1 MQRDPG
7 DVGLAGD
14 AWPKRPHL
22 AFGRHLL
29 LDSGSIYCQSE
40 AMHNSPKHPRAR
52 DLGLNL
58 PGLPG
63 PLNAITDVPSL
74 EVGHCTRIAGA
85 DLRTGITAILP
96 QGPQLSCLPAG
107 SFALNGN
114 GEMTG
119 LAWVEESGFL
129 EGPVALTNTCSL
141 GRVRDG
147 VRAWLVER
155 LGADGLLGGGLLPVV
170 GETWDGRLN
179 AIEAQALTRDDVFA
193 ALDSAAAGPVPEGS
207 VGGGTGMVAF
217 GFKAGIGTSSR
228 QVEIQGQT
236 FLVGVLVQANFG
248 ARSNLSMNGLP
259 VGHWL
264 KDRLLPH
271 LFHSPNKQPQQD
283 GSIIGV
289 LATNAPLLPHQLKR
303 LARRMGLGVAR
314 TGGVAYNTSGDFFLA
329 FSTVAPTLKKGLEQ
343 WQVLPNTQLDSLL
356 EAATYATEEAILN
369 ALCAAETMTGIH
381 GNRVEALPREQV
393 RAWIAQYQAPEN
405 LNSDL

>member
-1 MQRDPG
+1 MNPLPQ
-7 DVGLAGD
+7 L
-14 AWPKRPHL
+14 
-22 AFGRHLL
+22 
-29 LDSGSIYCQSE
+29 
-40 AMHNSPKHPRAR
+40 PRAR

-63 PLNAITDVPSL
+63 PLNAITDVPGL
-74 EVGHCTRIAGA
+74 QVGHCTRIAGA

-96 QGPQLSCLPAG
+96 QRRQLSCLPAG

-141 GRVRDG
+141 GLVRDG

-179 AIEAQALTRDDVFA
+179 AIEAQALTREDVFA
-193 ALDSAAAGPVPEGS
+193 ALDSAATGPVPEGS
-207 VGGGTGMVAF
+207 VGGGTGMVSF
-217 GFKAGIGTSSR
+217 GFKAGMGTASR
-228 QVEIQGQT
+228 QVEIMGQT
-236 FLVGVLVQANFG
+236 YQVGVLVQANFG
-248 ARSNLSMNGLP
+248 QRSNLIMNGLP
-259 VGHWL
+259 VGQWL
-264 KDRLLPH
+264 KDRLLPQ
-271 LFHSPNKQPQQD
+271 LFHSPKQD

-289 LATNAPLLPHQLKR
+289 VATNAPLLPQQLKR

-329 FSTVAPTLKKGLEQ
+329 FSTSAPELKNGHEH
-343 WQVLPNTQLDSLL
+343 WQVLPNTQLDPLL

-369 ALCAAETMTGIH
+369 ALCAAGPMTGIH
-381 GNRVEALPREQV
+381 GNRIEALPLEQV
-393 RAWIAQYQAPEN
+393 RAWIAQYQAPVN
-405 LNSDL
+405 LPLAP